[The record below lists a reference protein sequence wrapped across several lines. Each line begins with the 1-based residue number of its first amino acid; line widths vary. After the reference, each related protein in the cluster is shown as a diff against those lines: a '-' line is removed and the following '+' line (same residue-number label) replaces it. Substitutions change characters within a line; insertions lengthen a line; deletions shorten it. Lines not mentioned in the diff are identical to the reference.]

1 MSREYDVERARSEG
15 WIGGIA
21 DDEPNRSTRG
31 VRLDLSLL
39 QHCGGQVDADN
50 FMTGLG
56 HKNSE
61 RPGAAPEVD
70 DGARKL
76 RQPLGKASRP
86 RRADPLIR
94 QAVVRLVVE
103 RRRSFIPV
111 LRRPMKAAPNL
122 DGDTSMPCVVQRRT
136 ARGLPGPSFSASQLF
151 SCLTPRGRGRGRDR
165 RGHDHGHHP
174 RSRSPRAL
182 RPCRDLRSAR

>member
-1 MSREYDVERARSEG
+1 MPREHDVERTRSEAR
-15 WIGGIA
+15 IGGIA
-21 DDEPNRSTRG
+21 DDEPNRSIRG
-31 VRLDLSLL
+31 MCLDLSLR
-39 QHCGGQVDADN
+39 QHCGGQVDAGN
-50 FMTGLG
+50 LMTGLG
-56 HKNSE
+56 HNHSE

-111 LRRPMKAAPNL
+111 LRRPVRAAPNP
-122 DGDTSMPCVVQRRT
+122 DGDTSMPCEAERRT
-136 ARGLPGPSFSASQLF
+136 ARSLPGPSFSALRLF
-151 SCLTPRGRGRGRDR
+151 SF
-165 RGHDHGHHP
+165 
-174 RSRSPRAL
+174 
-182 RPCRDLRSAR
+182 SAT